1 MHSKLNRASKA
12 LSNGEPARAKRLLEQ
27 ILRSEPENV
36 EALWMIARL
45 LERRGEIDSW
55 LETLEKLCK
64 LLPQE
69 LYVTDELARA
79 YAKTSQLDKAITL
92 YREFLEKNPESEN
105 ALYNLANFLGR
116 KGEHFEAIDIFSSLL
131 GRDIDHAE
139 EVHLNLSN
147 LYSEGPKLYSKSKKH
162 LDQALVIDPHY
173 EPAWFNLGN
182 LNEQLG
188 DLSEAKKCF
197 EKVISIG
204 DKGGGALARLADLT
218 RFDEEDAS
226 ALIEKM
232 ERNLHLK
239 ESPNP
244 DLMFS
249 LGRAYEQVGEYDK
262 SFYMFESANSID
274 RHFLPDYLPEAM
286 EDLFKRITDA
296 YRRKPIASSGES
308 DVGKVFICGNFRSG
322 STLLEQM
329 LASHSSFSAGG
340 ERRFFRKISRDP
352 RVNFPS
358 GSPLEADLAIEI
370 ANEYNKETLD
380 LFASDT
386 RVTDKRPDNLL
397 LVGLIKEVFP
407 NAKIVVTLRDEL
419 DLAWS
424 IFTTRF
430 GPEVPYASSLKH
442 THHFIKLQRELVNH
456 WQNVFEG
463 DVLCVT
469 YEDLIAE
476 PKAELT
482 QLLKELGEEWED
494 ACLDFKELKNFVH
507 TASSAQVRY
516 ALNKKSMGRAK
527 PFKRHIDR
535 VQ

>member
-1 MHSKLNRASKA
+1 MQSKLNRASKA

-27 ILRSEPENV
+27 ILRSEPENI

-45 LERRGEIDSW
+45 FESRGELDSW
-55 LETLEKLCK
+55 LDTLSNLCK
-64 LLPQE
+64 LLPEE
-69 LYVTDELARA
+69 LYVLDELARA
-79 YAKTSQLDKAITL
+79 YAKTKQLDEAISL
-92 YREFLEKNPESEN
+92 YRRFLKKNPESKN
-105 ALYNLANFLGR
+105 ASYNLANYLGR
-116 KGEHFEAIDIFSSLL
+116 KGEHDEAIGIFSSLL
-131 GRDIDHAE
+131 ERGIDRAE

-147 LYSEGPKLYSKSKKH
+147 LYSEGPKLYSKSKNH
-162 LDQALVIDPHY
+162 LDQALLIDPHY

-188 DLSEAKKCF
+188 DLPEAKKCF
-197 EKVISIG
+197 EKVISLG

-218 RFDEEDAS
+218 RFDQYDES

-249 LGRAYEQVGEYDK
+249 LGRAYEQIGEYDK

-286 EDLFKRITDA
+286 EDLFNRITDA
-296 YRRKPIASSGES
+296 YQEKSSISFSES
-308 DVGKVFICGNFRSG
+308 DVDKVFICGNFRSG

-340 ERRFFRKISRDP
+340 ERRFFRNFSRDP

-358 GSPLEADLAIEI
+358 GSPLNADLVMEI
-370 ANEYNKETLD
+370 ANEYNKETAD
-380 LFASDT
+380 FFASDT
-386 RVTDKRPDNLL
+386 RVTDKRPDNIL

-407 NAKIVVTLRDEL
+407 DAKIVVTLRDEL

-442 THHFIKLQRELVNH
+442 IHHFVKLQRELVNH
-456 WQNVFEG
+456 WLKVFEG

-476 PKAELT
+476 PKTELT
-482 QLLKELGEEWED
+482 KLLRDLNEEWEE
-494 ACLDFKELKNFVH
+494 ACLDFKELKKLCP
-507 TASSAQVRY
+507 Y
-516 ALNKKSMGRAK
+516 G
-527 PFKRHIDR
+527 
-535 VQ
+535 

>member
-1 MHSKLNRASKA
+1 MDSKLNRASKA
-12 LSNGEPARAKRLLEQ
+12 LSNGEPARAKRVLEQ

-55 LETLEKLCK
+55 LESLSKLHK
-64 LLPQE
+64 LLPEE
-69 LYVTDELARA
+69 LYVLDELARG
-79 YAKTSQLDKAITL
+79 YAKTNQLDKAITL
-92 YREFLEKNPESEN
+92 YRKFLENNPESEN
-105 ALYNLANFLGR
+105 AWYNLANYLGR
-116 KGEHFEAIDIFSSLL
+116 KGEHGEAIDIFSSLL
-131 GRDIDHAE
+131 ERGIDRAE

-147 LYSEGPKLYSKSKKH
+147 LYSEGPKLYSKSKSH
-162 LDQALVIDPHY
+162 LDQALLIDPHY

-188 DLSEAKKCF
+188 DLPEAKKCF
-197 EKVISIG
+197 EKVTSLG

-218 RFDEEDAS
+218 RFDQEDES
-226 ALIEKM
+226 SLMEKM

-249 LGRAYEQVGEYDK
+249 LGRAYEQLGEYDK

-274 RHFLPDYLPEAM
+274 RHFLPDYLPEVM
-286 EDLFKRITDA
+286 EDLFKRITDS
-296 YRRKPIASSGES
+296 YRKKSSALSSEP
-308 DVGKVFICGNFRSG
+308 DLDKVFICGNFRSG

-340 ERRFFRKISRDP
+340 VRRFFRKISRDP

-358 GSPLEADLAIEI
+358 SSPLPSDLAVEI
-370 ANEYNKETLD
+370 ANEYNKETAD

-397 LVGLIKEVFP
+397 LVGLIKEIFP
-407 NAKIVVTLRDEL
+407 QAKIIVTLRDEL

-442 THHFIKLQRELVNH
+442 TLHFIKLQKELVNH
-456 WQNVFEG
+456 WLNVFEG
-463 DVLCVT
+463 DVLCIT

-476 PKAELT
+476 PKIELT
-482 QLLKELGEEWED
+482 KLLRNLGEEWAD

-507 TASSAQVRY
+507 TASSAQVRF
-516 ALNKKSMGRAK
+516 ALNNKSVGRAK
-527 PFKRHIDR
+527 PFKGRIDK

>member
-1 MHSKLNRASKA
+1 METKISRASKA

-27 ILRSEPENV
+27 VLRSDPENI
-36 EALWMIARL
+36 EALWMISRL
-45 LERRGEIDSW
+45 YESRNALEDW
-55 LETLEKLCK
+55 LASLTRLRE
-64 LLPQE
+64 LLPDE
-69 LYVTDELARA
+69 LYILDELARA
-79 YAKTSQLDKAITL
+79 YAKTKRLDQSVVL
-92 YREFLEKNPESEN
+92 YREFLNKQPESLN
-105 ALYNLANFLGR
+105 AKYNLAHYLAR
-116 KGEHFEAIDIFSSLL
+116 IGEYDEAIDLYEVLL
-131 GRDIDHAE
+131 ENNASDAE
-139 EVHLNLSN
+139 EIHLNLSK
-147 LYSEGPKLYSKSKKH
+147 LLSESLNRNEESREH
-162 LDQALVIDPHY
+162 LTEALKINPDYV
-173 EPAWFNLGN
+173 PAWFNLGN

-188 DLSEAKKCF
+188 DLPEAKKCF
-197 EKVISIG
+197 EKVISLG

-218 RFDEEDAS
+218 RFGQDDES

-249 LGRAYEQVGEYDK
+249 LGRAYEQIGEYDK

-296 YRRKPIASSGES
+296 YQEKSSISFSES
-308 DVGKVFICGNFRSG
+308 DVSKVFICGNFRSG

-358 GSPLEADLAIEI
+358 GSPLEVDLAIEI

-442 THHFIKLQRELVNH
+442 TQHFIKLQRELVNH

-469 YEDLIAE
+469 YEDLIAD

-516 ALNKKSMGRAK
+516 ALNKKSVGRAK
-527 PFKRHIDR
+527 PFKSHIDR